1 MLFVI
6 NELDSLLKVN
16 ASPGCGEA
24 SPETVEVVL
33 EENAKFYSG
42 ALLI

>member
-6 NELDSLLKVN
+6 NELNGQLEVN
-16 ASPGCGEA
+16 ALPGCGEA